1 MVSKPSRVE
10 PLIAPGLITNGLTNI
25 HLLCANLNKTV
36 IKIQKNQIIGHLN
49 LNGIESVFEIYSFGN
64 LTKLGLPSDTNL
76 VNLTLDT
83 ETLDKIPSEY
93 KDTAI
98 KLFRDYDDV
107 FAQSNTNIG
116 KYVGGAHKIDTGLHP
131 LTSPKPSDILK
142 PLKKLLKLRFQN
154 SWSLVYWSNHTAH
167 GPPRC

>member
-1 MVSKPSRVE
+1 MSIGPYCQRIAETGLFFEFFKGISAEVSLVSKPSRVE
-10 PLIAPGLITNGLTNI
+10 PLIAPGLITNGLTII
-25 HLLCANLNKTV
+25 HLLCANFNKTV

-49 LNGIESVFEIYSFGN
+49 LNGIESVCEIYSFGN
-64 LTKLGLPSDTNL
+64 LTELGLPSDTNS

-93 KDTAI
+93 RDTAI

-116 KYVGGAHKIDTGLHP
+116 KYFGGAHKIDTGLHP
-131 LTSPKPSDILK
+131 PFKTQAII
-142 PLKKLLKLRFQN
+142 
-154 SWSLVYWSNHTAH
+154 
-167 GPPRC
+167 

>member
-1 MVSKPSRVE
+1 MLASEPSYSRATIFCQFLEGIPIRGVQAASIGPYCQRIVENRLTFKFPKGIFAEVSSVSKPSRVE

-107 FAQSNTNIG
+107 FA
-116 KYVGGAHKIDTGLHP
+116 
-131 LTSPKPSDILK
+131 
-142 PLKKLLKLRFQN
+142 
-154 SWSLVYWSNHTAH
+154 
-167 GPPRC
+167 

>member
-10 PLIAPGLITNGLTNI
+10 PLIDPGLITNRLTNM

-49 LNGIESVFEIYSFGN
+49 LNGIESVCEIYSFGN
-64 LTKLGLPSDTNL
+64 LTKLGLPLDTNS

-98 KLFRDYDDV
+98 KLFRKMTTFLLKAIPTLGSMLV
-107 FAQSNTNIG
+107 VHTKLIQVCTSLA
-116 KYVGGAHKIDTGLHP
+116 
-131 LTSPKPSDILK
+131 SPKPSDNLK
-142 PLKKLLKLRFQN
+142 QVKKLLKLRFQN